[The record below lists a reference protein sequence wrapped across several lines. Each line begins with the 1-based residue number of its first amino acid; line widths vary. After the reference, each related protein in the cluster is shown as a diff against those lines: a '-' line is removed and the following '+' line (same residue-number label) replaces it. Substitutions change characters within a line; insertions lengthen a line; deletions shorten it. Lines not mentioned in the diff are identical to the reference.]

1 MRMDSTFARS
11 VAAVAVWGLPLVA
24 WPAGTAPDAAPPPAP
39 SGRSEAYDAMARVA
53 RGMALVRAR
62 YVDAQ
67 QASFPRLG
75 EHALRGI
82 VENLDPYGEL
92 LDTTA
97 LREVQESA
105 AGEFGGAGILI
116 SPRGDRMIIAGVIPG
131 GPADRAGVL
140 PGDELLLVSGDS
152 VSGLTV
158 AGIAARTRGEAGT
171 RMELTLQRSGESEP
185 RRVTMERSAFELAGI
200 PPARMIRD
208 GIGWIRIPQFD
219 DRTPDELDR
228 ALRDLHAGGMRA
240 LILDL
245 RDCPGGLM
253 QGAVGAASRF
263 LPRGARIVE
272 TRGRA
277 PDDQRTFNA
286 QSPVR
291 PFGGPLVVLVNEGTA
306 SAAEVMAGA
315 LQDHGRARLV
325 GEQTYG
331 KAMVQSILPI
341 EDGWAMRLTTA
352 LYYTPRGR
360 MIQGKGIAPD
370 LAVAVPLDTRRKIW
384 MSWQRAEESPRPPVM
399 GTEDPQMERA
409 IQVLGSVSAAPVPS
423 SEAGDAKN
431 TGIEK
436 TAVRE

>member
-1 MRMDSTFARS
+1 MKGIS
-11 VAAVAVWGLPLVA
+11 VFIRRVAVAVWAGM
-24 WPAGTAPDAAPPPAP
+24 PALAEAADAAPEAAAPPAP
-39 SGRSEAYDAMARVA
+39 AERTEAYDAMARVA

-67 QASFPRLG
+67 QAAFPRLG

-92 LDTTA
+92 LDTST

-105 AGEFGGAGILI
+105 AGEFGGAGILL
-116 SPRGDRMIIAGVIPG
+116 SPRDGRMIIAGVIPG
-131 GPADRAGVL
+131 GGAERAGVC
-140 PGDELLLVSGDS
+140 PGDELLLVAGES
-152 VSGLTV
+152 VRGLTV

-171 RMELTLQRSGESEP
+171 RIELTLQRAGEAGP

-200 PPARMIRD
+200 PPARMIRG

-228 ALRDLHAGGMRA
+228 ALRDLHAGGLRA
-240 LILDL
+240 LVLDL

-286 QSPVR
+286 RSPVR

-315 LQDHGRARLV
+315 IQDHGRARLV
-325 GEQTYG
+325 GEATYG
-331 KAMVQSILPI
+331 KAMVQSILPL
-341 EDGWAMRLTTA
+341 EDGWAVRLTTA
-352 LYYTPRGR
+352 LYYTPGGR

-370 LAVAVPLDTRRKIW
+370 FPVAVPPDMRRKIW
-384 MSWQRAEESPRPPVM
+384 MGWLRAGESPRPPLA
-399 GTEDPQMERA
+399 EDPQLERA
-409 IQVLGSVSAAPVPS
+409 LQVLAPDGGAPAPA
-423 SEAGDAKN
+423 SEAGDPAK